1 MQLQQQQTQLAA
13 DPKPS
18 SRYKFLLSLVFL
30 SLNAPFF
37 FAVVLAGDCPITRR
51 RQLQKIDL
59 GDDTQ
64 MDFGTGYATS
74 SAGQK
79 ERSRDAQVMQEKIA
93 EHVDHDAV
101 KQLQILEYMTAQ
113 LRSTHTGITTD
124 QQVVMGQQVH
134 A

>member
-1 MQLQQQQTQLAA
+1 
-13 DPKPS
+13 
-18 SRYKFLLSLVFL
+18 
-30 SLNAPFF
+30 
-37 FAVVLAGDCPITRR
+37 
-51 RQLQKIDL
+51 
-59 GDDTQ
+59 

-79 ERSRDAQVMQEKIA
+79 ERSRDVQVMQEKIA

-101 KQLQILEYMTAQ
+101 NQLQILEYMTAQ
-113 LRSTHTGITTD
+113 LRSTHKGITTD

>member
-1 MQLQQQQTQLAA
+1 M
-13 DPKPS
+13 
-18 SRYKFLLSLVFL
+18 
-30 SLNAPFF
+30 
-37 FAVVLAGDCPITRR
+37 GD
-51 RQLQKIDL
+51 
-59 GDDTQ
+59 GTQ
-64 MDFGTGYATS
+64 MDFGTGYASS

-79 ERSRDAQVMQEKIA
+79 ERRRDAGVMQEKIA
-93 EHVDHDAV
+93 EHVDYNAV

>member
-1 MQLQQQQTQLAA
+1 
-13 DPKPS
+13 
-18 SRYKFLLSLVFL
+18 
-30 SLNAPFF
+30 
-37 FAVVLAGDCPITRR
+37 
-51 RQLQKIDL
+51 
-59 GDDTQ
+59 
-64 MDFGTGYATS
+64 
-74 SAGQK
+74 
-79 ERSRDAQVMQEKIA
+79 MQEKIA